1 MSHLKNLSPEELT
14 ALANLAALAFAEEFD
29 TDELNV
35 LGNWIIVVGD
45 IMLVI
50 AAQQQFLSSQSQEQK
65 PDVQQQIK
73 ELQEQ
78 LKALQKQ
85 MPPNHPG

>member
-1 MSHLKNLSPEELT
+1 MSHLKTFSAEELI
-14 ALANLAALAFAEEFD
+14 ALANLMAFSFAEAFD
-29 TDELNV
+29 TDDLNV
-35 LGNWIIVVGD
+35 LGNWVAAVGAM
-45 IMLVI
+45 MLTI
-50 AAQQQFLSSQSQEQK
+50 AAQRQLLDTASQEQ

-85 MPPNHPG
+85 AGA

>member
-1 MSHLKNLSPEELT
+1 MAHLKTISPEELI
-14 ALANLAALAFAEEFD
+14 ALAILVVFSFAEEFD
-29 TDELNV
+29 ADELNV
-35 LGNWIIVVGD
+35 LGNLIVD
-45 IMLVI
+45 IGGIMMTI
-50 AAQQQFLSSQSQEQK
+50 AAQRQLLDTTNQEQ

-85 MPPNHPG
+85 AGA